1 MNNYFNDKALL
12 STDPKGRL
20 LLPKDIRDHFK
31 IKKADLLF
39 LVPNL
44 SEPRYL
50 EVRTEKQW
58 KAYCESLR
66 QEEAGEKKKDSFRYA
81 MMLKEVA
88 TVDGQGR
95 IALPQRIREACS
107 LDGLVAVVNMEVY
120 IEVWSKDHMERKYQ
134 DMIRAFKETND
145 RMF

>member
-1 MNNYFNDKALL
+1 MINYFDEKSLH

-20 LLPKDIRDHFK
+20 LLPKDLRDSFK
-31 IKKADLLF
+31 IKKGDLLY

-44 SEPRYL
+44 SEPPYL
-50 EVRTEKQW
+50 EIRTEKQW
-58 KAYCESLR
+58 RLYRENLR
-66 QEEAGEKKKDSFRYA
+66 QEEAGEKKKDSFRYT

-95 IALPQRIREACS
+95 IMIPERIRSACG
-107 LDGLVAVVNMEVY
+107 LDGRVAVVNMELYV
-120 IEVWSKDHMERKYQ
+120 EVWAKDHMERKYQ
-134 DMIRAFKETND
+134 DMLRAFKETND